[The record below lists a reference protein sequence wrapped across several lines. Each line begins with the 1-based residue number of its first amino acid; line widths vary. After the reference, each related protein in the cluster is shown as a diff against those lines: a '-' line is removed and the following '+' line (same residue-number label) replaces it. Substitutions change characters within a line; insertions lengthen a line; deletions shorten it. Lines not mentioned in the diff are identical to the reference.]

1 MARLKLDKSAC
12 PGLPRVTPGY
22 LANSRKKIFSRRGKL
37 ARIFSK
43 KSSPGVT
50 WLAMPRQMSP
60 LRKKCRGLIHTHFT
74 SILISISYSFLYHT
88 HFYM

>member
-22 LANSRKKIFSRRGKL
+22 LANSHKKFFSRRGKL
-37 ARIFSK
+37 ARIFLK

-50 WLAMPRQMSP
+50 WRGKITIFDQGNPRHSPSPLVMPRKMSP
-60 LRKKCRGLIHTHFT
+60 WKKNAVA
-74 SILISISYSFLYHT
+74 
-88 HFYM
+88 